1 MKPGASSRRTIREA
15 GATPHA
21 PIQFEFDAGA
31 GRHRVWGTAFVSQE
45 GLAVNLVGGDVPH
58 IGAVAIS
65 IPRPSRADARR
76 RSATTSVFALLG
88 HKEDELA
95 RPFAASLAQALGRT
109 TVVVAGVH
117 IRRAGP
123 GDIAK
128 VFENAGR
135 AVETIIAR
143 LKAHPRGPDGVAV
156 THGSAVKVPR
166 VPARRG
172 RKRS

>member
-1 MKPGASSRRTIREA
+1 MSPGGISRRRSRD
-15 GATPHA
+15 A
-21 PIQFEFDAGA
+21 PPALPAPLQFEFDAGA
-31 GRHRVWGTAFVSQE
+31 GRHRVWGTAFVSHE

-76 RSATTSVFALLG
+76 RTATTSVFALLG
-88 HKEDELA
+88 HREDELA

-123 GDIAK
+123 ADIAK

-135 AVETIIAR
+135 AVEAIIAR
-143 LKAHPRGPDGVAV
+143 LRDHPRRPN
-156 THGSAVKVPR
+156 
-166 VPARRG
+166 RRAG
-172 RKRS
+172 FT

>member
-1 MKPGASSRRTIREA
+1 MKPGASSRQPPRA
-15 GATPHA
+15 VGATPQT

-31 GRHRVWGTAFVSQE
+31 GRHRVWGTAFVSHE

-76 RSATTSVFALLG
+76 RSATTSIFALLG
-88 HKEDELA
+88 HKEDDRA

-123 GDIAK
+123 ADIAK

-143 LKAHPRGPDGVAV
+143 VKAPSRDRRRAAGPKCSTPVRRRSPDPRLRER
-156 THGSAVKVPR
+156 T
-166 VPARRG
+166 
-172 RKRS
+172 